1 MLKRI
6 KFIVPTVISLLF
18 AFALLAQTAEKS
30 ENNNNGIKEIKP
42 GFQVFPDGKMG
53 NTLYANK
60 KKLVTREDLILR
72 DVVEAPEGY
81 VYYGVN
87 ELDEGVLGYAGSETT
102 EFTTLEGGFYALVTA
117 EGKRR
122 LYRLNSKNEIQDLL
136 PRSNTASGLVYNNV
150 NKAAFFH
157 ITKGETI
164 EADDGRQRYQYT
176 FKIHI
181 VKEGIDTVT
190 HLPETVSDFRSRLR
204 MKWINR
210 NTLQYT
216 LSNDQKETI
225 VIK

>member
-6 KFIVPTVISLLF
+6 KFIVPTMISLLF
-18 AFALLAQTAEKS
+18 AFALLAQTSEKS
-30 ENNNNGIKEIKP
+30 ENDNDGIKEIKP

-53 NTLYANK
+53 NTLYADK

-87 ELDEGVLGYAGSETT
+87 ELDEGVLGYTGSETT
-102 EFTTLEGGFYALVTA
+102 EFSEIEGGFFTLVTA

-122 LYRLNSKNEIQDLL
+122 LYRINPNNKIQDLL
-136 PRSNTASGLVYNNV
+136 PRSNTASGLVYNNAD
-150 NKAAFFH
+150 KAAFFH

-164 EADDGRQRYQYT
+164 ETDDGRQRYQYT

-181 VKEGIDTVT
+181 VKDGVDKVT

-210 NTLQYT
+210 DTLQYT